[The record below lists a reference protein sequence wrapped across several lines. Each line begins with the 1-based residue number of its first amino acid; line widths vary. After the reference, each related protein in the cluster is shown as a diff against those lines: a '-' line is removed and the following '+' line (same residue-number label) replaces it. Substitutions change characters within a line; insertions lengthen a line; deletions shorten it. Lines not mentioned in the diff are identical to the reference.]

1 MWSATSRGR
10 PPDGGLALAVFH
22 MVPRVPAA
30 PNLFVHPPAD
40 LRNVLLPPSSRPA
53 RLLRLTVV
61 RPVAPPSLGPVESFR
76 KLKLAHHRNQRSNP
90 AQPSKPMGDAR
101 SCSTFSALASP
112 NLRASAAMPG
122 HILTG
127 AGHMSIVPK
136 AGHGRL
142 DRGRWHRPNGRPRFY
157 ASERRAGEV
166 AGRATRKIGG

>member
-1 MWSATSRGR
+1 
-10 PPDGGLALAVFH
+10 
-22 MVPRVPAA
+22 
-30 PNLFVHPPAD
+30 
-40 LRNVLLPPSSRPA
+40 
-53 RLLRLTVV
+53 
-61 RPVAPPSLGPVESFR
+61 
-76 KLKLAHHRNQRSNP
+76 
-90 AQPSKPMGDAR
+90 MGDAR

-136 AGHGRL
+136 EAHGRL